1 VTTTNVIFDAFG
13 TILQIKNAQHPYRQL
28 MQIGIHQ
35 GRRPQPND
43 SQQIMCNAWGLRE
56 TAAAFS
62 IEVSNVEMTRLECI
76 LRDEVAG
83 IEAYQDAVETI
94 DLLLTKGVKVAVCS
108 NLAQP
113 YGEAVRRCF
122 PVLDAYVFSYEIGA
136 LKPDPAIYAAC
147 CKALGCEPAEAA
159 MVGDSL
165 SCDRDGPRAFGIHGF
180 HLDREKGQGTFAEL
194 TTFRESMT
202 LPSVFCRHEPK

>member
-1 VTTTNVIFDAFG
+1 MTTTNVIFDAFG

-83 IEAYQDAVETI
+83 QLGYVREWGGKLV
-94 DLLLTKGVKVAVCS
+94 VAIPQ
-108 NLAQP
+108 L
-113 YGEAVRRCF
+113 E
-122 PVLDAYVFSYEIGA
+122 VLE
-136 LKPDPAIYAAC
+136 
-147 CKALGCEPAEAA
+147 
-159 MVGDSL
+159 
-165 SCDRDGPRAFGIHGF
+165 
-180 HLDREKGQGTFAEL
+180 
-194 TTFRESMT
+194 
-202 LPSVFCRHEPK
+202 